1 MTEKAQLEAI
11 WKQIKEKAAVL
22 VDSYISYS
30 TFIEPLV
37 PVDIEG
43 KKIILKSGTDLS
55 ARAVTN
61 KLADRLKEAIESIG
75 MGLNDFKI
83 IVDGSDEFNETDDEE
98 SEDDD
103 DPFEPVH
110 IDSKYTFDSFV
121 VGSGNKFVYAAA
133 RAVAEAPGE
142 SFNPLFIYGG
152 TGLGK
157 THLMQAIANEI
168 QIKKPSL
175 KVLYTTCEKFL
186 NEFIDN
192 MVISKNNRRMDA
204 KFRARYRN
212 VDILIIDDIQFL
224 AKKVAVQ
231 EAFFHTF
238 NELYAQNKQIVIS
251 SDRPPKEIA
260 TLEDRLRTRFEGGLI
275 VDVQPPDLETKIAI
289 LKRKALDKKCVIAD
303 DILEYLARDSGNDVR
318 TLEGRLTKV
327 LFASKLHEVPISIEL
342 VKTALNE
349 SVSESDEKE
358 AITAEAIIK
367 ATCEYFSV
375 SEAEVLGKN
384 KKAEIAKARQICT
397 YLLCEMMSLP
407 LISIGQIMGGRDHA
421 TVIYSRNKV
430 ANTIK
435 SNTSVAKAV
444 DDIKSAIL
452 KQ

>member
-11 WKQIKEKAAVL
+11 WQQIKDKASVL

-37 PVDIEG
+37 PIEIEG
-43 KKIILKSGTDLS
+43 KKIILKSNTELS
-55 ARAVTN
+55 ARAVKN
-61 KLADRLKEAIESIG
+61 KLADRLRQAIESVG
-75 MGLNDFKI
+75 MGLSDFKI
-83 IVDGSDEFNETDDEE
+83 IVEGSNEFSPDSDGDETDE
-98 SEDDD
+98 
-103 DPFEPVH
+103 DPFEPAR

-168 QIKKPSL
+168 LITKPSL

-192 MVISKNNRRMDA
+192 MVISKNNRERDA

-238 NELYAQNKQIVIS
+238 NELYSQNKQIVIS

-275 VDVQPPDLETKIAI
+275 ADVQPPDLETKIAI
-289 LKRKALDKKCVIAD
+289 LKRKALDKKCIISEE
-303 DILEYLARDSGNDVR
+303 ILEYLAKDSGNDVR

-327 LFASKLHEVPISIEL
+327 LFASKLHEEPISIAL
-342 VKTALNE
+342 VQTALNE
-349 SVSESDEKE
+349 SVSETGDKE
-358 AITAEAIIK
+358 SITAEAIIK
-367 ATCEYFSV
+367 AACDYFSV
-375 SEAEVLGKN
+375 SVNDVLGKN
-384 KKAEIAKARQICT
+384 KKAEIVKARQICS
-397 YLLCEMMSLP
+397 YLLCEMLSLP
-407 LISIGQIMGGRDHA
+407 LIAIGQKLGGRDHA

-430 ANTIK
+430 ANAIK
-435 SNTSVAKAV
+435 TNASMAKAV
-444 DDIKSAIL
+444 DDIKSSIL

>member
-1 MTEKAQLEAI
+1 MTEKAQLESI
-11 WKQIKEKAAVL
+11 WKQIKEKAVTL

-30 TFIEPLV
+30 TFIDPLV
-37 PVDIEG
+37 PVEIEG
-43 KKIILKSGTDLS
+43 KRIILKSNTELS
-55 ARAVTN
+55 ARAITN
-61 KLADRLKEAIESIG
+61 KLADKLREAVESVG

-83 IVDGSDEFNETDDEE
+83 IVDGSAEYTLNDDEE
-98 SEDDD
+98 EAVDD
-103 DPFEPVH
+103 FEPVH

-133 RAVAEAPGE
+133 KAVAEAPGE

-157 THLMQAIANEI
+157 THLMQAIANET
-168 QIKKPSL
+168 QITKPSL

-192 MVISKNNRRMDA
+192 MVISKNNRERDA
-204 KFRARYRN
+204 KFRSRYRN

-238 NELYAQNKQIVIS
+238 NELYNQNKQIVIS

-327 LFASKLHEVPISIEL
+327 LFASKLHEEPISIEL

-349 SVSESDEKE
+349 AVSESDEKE
-358 AITAEAIIK
+358 AITAETIIK
-367 ATCEYFSV
+367 TTCDYFSV
-375 SEAEVLGKN
+375 SEADVLGKN
-384 KKAEIAKARQICT
+384 KKAEIVKARQVCA

-407 LISIGQIMGGRDHA
+407 LIAIGQTLGGRDHA
-421 TVIYSRNKV
+421 TVIYSRNKI
-430 ANTIK
+430 ANEIK
-435 SNTSVAKAV
+435 SNDAMAKKV
-444 DDIKSAIL
+444 DDIKSSIL

>member
-1 MTEKAQLEAI
+1 MTEKAQLDAI
-11 WKQIKEKAAVL
+11 WKQIKEKAVNL

-30 TFIEPLV
+30 TFIDPLT
-37 PVDIEG
+37 PVEIEG
-43 KKIILKSGTDLS
+43 KRIILKSNTELS
-55 ARAVTN
+55 ARAITN
-61 KLADRLKEAIESIG
+61 KLADKLREAIESVG

-83 IVDGSDEFNETDDEE
+83 IVDGSTEYTLNDDEE
-98 SEDDD
+98 EEEDN
-103 DPFEPVH
+103 FEPVH

-192 MVISKNNRRMDA
+192 MVISKNNRERDA
-204 KFRARYRN
+204 KFRSRYRN

-238 NELYAQNKQIVIS
+238 NELYNQNKQIVIS

-289 LKRKALDKKCVIAD
+289 LKRKALDKKCVISD
-303 DILEYLARDSGNDVR
+303 DILEYLAKDSGNDVR

-327 LFASKLHEVPISIEL
+327 LFASKLHEEPISIEL

-349 SVSESDEKE
+349 SVSEPDEKE
-358 AITAEAIIK
+358 TITAETIIK
-367 ATCEYFSV
+367 ITCDYFSV
-375 SEAEVLGKN
+375 TEADVLGKS
-384 KKAEIAKARQICT
+384 KKAEIVKARQVCA

-407 LISIGQIMGGRDHA
+407 LISIGQILGGRDHA
-421 TVIYSRNKV
+421 TVIYSRNKI

-435 SNTSVAKAV
+435 SNDTIAKEV
-444 DDIKSAIL
+444 DDIKSSIL